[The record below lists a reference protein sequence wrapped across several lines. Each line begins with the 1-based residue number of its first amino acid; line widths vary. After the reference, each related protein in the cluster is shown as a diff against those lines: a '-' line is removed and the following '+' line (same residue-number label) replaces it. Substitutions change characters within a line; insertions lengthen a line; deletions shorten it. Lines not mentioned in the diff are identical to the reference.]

1 MTKYIGVCSSKFVVN
16 VAMDTLRNMRVFVRV
31 AETGSFTAAA
41 DSMDSTVS
49 AMSRSV
55 SELEGYLRTRLMN
68 RSTRRLALTDAGER
82 YLGRCLAVLA
92 DVSEAEEEARR
103 AHEQPS
109 GALHVHSFLSVGQHY
124 VLPAVARYRAM
135 YPEVTVT
142 LKLSQRMPDMFDG
155 GSDVAVIGAAGLPNS
170 DLISLQLGT
179 TFSILCASPSYVRAR
194 GMPSRPSDVAAHE
207 CVILQTPAFPAN
219 RWSLGGPNGRETI
232 EVGGSVHVNNAESLM
247 VAVREGLGIGMLPL
261 YVAIDA
267 LLHGTLVRV
276 LPNYIM
282 EDMNIYALYPS
293 RRFVDAKIRTWIELL
308 HSDVPKLIAADQAVL
323 ANVDE
328 LV

>member
-1 MTKYIGVCSSKFVVN
+1 M
-16 VAMDTLRNMRVFVRV
+16 
-31 AETGSFTAAA
+31 
-41 DSMDSTVS
+41 
-49 AMSRSV
+49 
-55 SELEGYLRTRLMN
+55 
-68 RSTRRLALTDAGER
+68 
-82 YLGRCLAVLA
+82 
-92 DVSEAEEEARR
+92 
-103 AHEQPS
+103 
-109 GALHVHSFLSVGQHY
+109 
-124 VLPAVARYRAM
+124 
-135 YPEVTVT
+135 
-142 LKLSQRMPDMFDG
+142 
-155 GSDVAVIGAAGLPNS
+155 
-170 DLISLQLGT
+170 
-179 TFSILCASPSYVRAR
+179 
-194 GMPSRPSDVAAHE
+194 
-207 CVILQTPAFPAN
+207 
-219 RWSLGGPNGRETI
+219 
-232 EVGGSVHVNNAESLM
+232 HVNNAESLM